1 MKEIAKYFLAGLIL
15 LVLAD
20 AFTGGAVL
28 ARYQAWRAAAASGG
42 GDVGARID
50 VERPAEIRF
59 VEPDV
64 IYTGVEMRL
73 ETAVSPTSPPPPA
86 TATALPTAVPG
97 MTKYEEALGRV
108 DDWAS
113 TRPVRP

>member
-1 MKEIAKYFLAGLIL
+1 MKEIAKYFLAGLIF

-42 GDVGARID
+42 VTGAEMRI
-50 VERPAEIRF
+50 EPGPAVIRF
-59 VEPDV
+59 VEPV
-64 IYTGVEMRL
+64 SAGAAGLEVMAP
-73 ETAVSPTSPPPPA
+73 ETAVSPTLPPA
-86 TATALPTAVPG
+86 G
-97 MTKYEEALGRV
+97 SSKYEEAIKRV